1 MLDLDNMTA
10 IDVVLNGS
18 TIALTEVEVIKN
30 GVTTTVW
37 RAEFY
42 VFQNGTLASGISLNA
57 LSNSGGYL
65 QAGIGADNHESAD
78 TQVSVQN
85 IDFTNYSKMD
95 IVLNYNAGANY
106 GSGTVAY
113 GIDSYWTTAL
123 PGSYAWTSTTITLDI
138 SSYTGT
144 HYIGFGLAAEN
155 NSSEPTWGAWA
166 NIQIAQIRLYN

>member
-1 MLDLDNMTA
+1 MA
-10 IDVVLNGS
+10 VLWSAEEYIYQSGTLLSGVFLSNLTNDGS
-18 TIALTEVEVIKN
+18 TLHC
-30 GVTTTVW
+30 
-37 RAEFY
+37 
-42 VFQNGTLASGISLNA
+42 
-57 LSNSGGYL
+57 
-65 QAGIGADNHESAD
+65 GIGADNHESVD
-78 TQVSVQN
+78 TQAAVQN

-123 PGSYAWTSTTITLDI
+123 PGSYDWTSTTITIDI
-138 SSYTGT
+138 SAYAGT